1 MKRIYLILLLL
12 PIIGLGSC
20 VKQKNCD
27 CGLTGIFEY
36 SNEKIDLSD
45 MGLWSSDKSD
55 IHAIF
60 TVENGN
66 TYFIK
71 GAIPKEYKQIKPI
84 SVSVCLDEY
93 DGIRIADVGCVY
105 PCKLKCIEKEN

>member
-1 MKRIYLILLLL
+1 VKRIYLILLLL

-36 SNEKIDLSD
+36 SNEKIDLSV
-45 MGLWSSDKSD
+45 MGLWSQDKSD
-55 IHAIF
+55 LHAIF
-60 TVENGN
+60 TGENGIC
-66 TYFIK
+66 FIK
-71 GAIPKEYKQIKPI
+71 GTIPKEYKQKEPI
-84 SVSVCLDEY
+84 AVSVCLEEY
-93 DGIRIADVGCVY
+93 DGIRLADASCVY